1 MGDLADIAR
10 EIIDAT
16 SIVTDAA
23 NASPGKP
30 VNISVIPGLSPQV
43 PTNFNLTGTL
53 GGTVGGALSGVL
65 NALVNSVKI
74 TVKYKVAGGP
84 PGTNFVA
91 TPPLSA
97 DPAISDPL
105 NVAFLLKPPIAE
117 DTTLGD
123 TITYTIT
130 VDLTVNVE
138 GHIIRTGPPTPPNPP
153 SLEIPVVMPAL
164 GIPALLLLNKHADFK
179 PYDGDAGQ
187 LVVMVKAAS
196 PLRELGSALG
206 TINKLM
212 STVKTLQSVLGWG
225 TSFADFTGA
234 LTLAVTA
241 INTVPT
247 VFFSLGNARD
257 LGDFGGFDDEA
268 SSLLLIGIAGTQ
280 VTLFSQEDFN
290 QDTGTLANDE
300 HTVFT
305 ADDVGAALGITTGV
319 GIKKVPNFSGLK
331 YDTDNDDDLNDS
343 IESARFGGVF

>member
-10 EIIDAT
+10 EIINAT

-23 NASPGKP
+23 NASPGNP
-30 VNISVIPGLSPQV
+30 VNVSVIPGLSPQV
-43 PTNFNLTGTL
+43 PTDFNLTGTL

-74 TVKYKVAGGP
+74 TVKYKVTGGP

-97 DPAISDPL
+97 DPATSDPL

-117 DTTLGD
+117 DTTPGD
-123 TITYTIT
+123 TITYKIT
-130 VDLTVNVE
+130 VDLTVDVE
-138 GHIIRTGPPTPPNPP
+138 GHVVSTGPPSPPNPP

-164 GIPALLLLNKHADFK
+164 GIPSVLLLSKHAEFK

-196 PLRELGSALG
+196 PLRELGSVLG

-212 STVKTLQSVLGWG
+212 NTLKTLQDVLGWG
-225 TSFADFTGA
+225 ASFADFTGA

-247 VFFSLGNARD
+247 VFFSLGNAHD

-300 HTVFT
+300 HTVFS
-305 ADDVGAALGITTGV
+305 ADDVGIPLGITTGV
-319 GIKKVPNFSGLK
+319 GVKNVPDFSGLK
-331 YDTDNDDDLNDS
+331 YDTDNDDDLNNS